1 MKKFLRENKFVYIA
15 LLFLIIAI
23 PIGFIINN
31 GGIIIISL
39 ILLLIT
45 LKDLFFKILRHRR
58 LRHWLRLNNDKVLIN
73 IYSESLDP
81 LIKKQIFK
89 LSGEYIFSVF
99 NGDRIETKL
108 DPETLKNLYRN
119 EGLYMD
125 EQFVLHIK
133 NEEVLRIELKNELNQ
148 LLNKL
153 ISVEEF
159 LRILKNNCS

>member
-133 NEEVLRIELKNELNQ
+133 KFDI
-148 LLNKL
+148 
-153 ISVEEF
+153 
-159 LRILKNNCS
+159 ILPF